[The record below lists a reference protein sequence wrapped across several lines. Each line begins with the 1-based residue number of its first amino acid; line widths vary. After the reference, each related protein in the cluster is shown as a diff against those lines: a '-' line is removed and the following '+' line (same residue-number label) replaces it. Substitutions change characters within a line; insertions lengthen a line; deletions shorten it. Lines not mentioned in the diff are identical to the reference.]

1 MKTETIA
8 LIEAI
13 LEKCVRGAL
22 IRTRSNKTSRPFHE
36 ALLTK
41 EMVNASSFERSFSTS
56 FGQGPVEEISRIV
69 AIDAGFTVTRQRQT
83 LVNVF
88 KGAIDE
94 IERISSGLRSGELKP
109 NWEREIANILAFQ
122 KGDTVVRRVLS
133 DLHLEK
139 DGKEIFISIKT
150 VKPNLDQTEKAKK
163 DLLLLKA
170 HDPNFET
177 YFGLYYNPGGPRKA
191 DYNWSLPSKIFDMRH
206 DPVVLIGDEYWDK
219 LGGPDT
225 YTKLL
230 EIFARVGEK
239 TRNEILSL

>member
-1 MKTETIA
+1 MRLETVKQ
-8 LIEAI
+8 IEEI
-13 LEKCVRGAL
+13 LEKCVKGAL
-22 IRTRSNKTSRPFHE
+22 KRTSENKSFRPFHE

-56 FGQGPVEEISRIV
+56 FGQGPIEEISKIV
-69 AIDAGFTVTRQRQT
+69 AVDSGHIVTRQKET
-83 LVNVF
+83 IVNVY

-109 NWEREIANILAFQ
+109 NWEREIKNIQAFQ

-133 DLHLEK
+133 DLHLSK
-139 DGKEIFISIKT
+139 NDREIYISIKT

-170 HDPNFET
+170 HNPKFET
-177 YFGLYYNPGGPRKA
+177 YFGLFYNPGGPKKG
-191 DYNWSLPSKIFDMRH
+191 DYNWSVPSKIFDMKN
-206 DPVVLIGDEYWDK
+206 DTVVLIGEEYWDK
-219 LGGPDT
+219 LGGIGT
-225 YTKLL
+225 YVKLI

-239 TRNEILSL
+239 TRNDILNL

>member
-1 MKTETIA
+1 MKSETVNQ
-8 LIEAI
+8 IEGI
-13 LEKCVRGAL
+13 LEKCVKGAL
-22 IRTRSNKTSRPFHE
+22 KRTKENKSFRPFHE

-56 FGQGPVEEISRIV
+56 FGQGPIEEISKIV
-69 AIDAGFTVTRQRQT
+69 AVDSGHIVTRQKET
-83 LVNVF
+83 IVNVY

-109 NWEREIANILAFQ
+109 NWERELKNIQAFQ

-139 DGKEIFISIKT
+139 NNNQVFISIKT

-163 DLLLLKA
+163 DLMLLKA
-170 HDPNFET
+170 HNPKFET
-177 YFGLYYNPGGPRKA
+177 YFGLFYNPGGPKKT
-191 DYNWSLPSKIFDMRH
+191 DYNWSIPSKIFDMIN
-206 DPVVLIGDEYWDK
+206 DPVVLIGEDYWDK
-219 LGGPDT
+219 LGGKGT

-230 EIFARVGEK
+230 EIFARVGIK

>member
-1 MKTETIA
+1 MKAESVKQ
-8 LIEAI
+8 IEGI
-13 LEKCVRGAL
+13 LEKCVTGAL
-22 IRTRSNKTSRPFHE
+22 KRTKENKSFRPFHE

-56 FGQGPVEEISRIV
+56 FGQGPIEEISKIV
-69 AIDAGFTVTRQRQT
+69 AVDSGHIVTRQKET
-83 LVNVF
+83 IVNVY

-109 NWEREIANILAFQ
+109 NWERELKNIQAFQ

-139 DGKEIFISIKT
+139 NNNHVFISIKT

-170 HDPNFET
+170 HNPKFET
-177 YFGLYYNPGGPRKA
+177 YFGLFYNPGGPKKT
-191 DYNWSLPSKIFDMRH
+191 DYNWSIPSKIFDMIN
-206 DPVVLIGDEYWDK
+206 DPVVLIGEDYWDK
-219 LGGPDT
+219 LGGKGT

-230 EIFARVGEK
+230 EIFARVGSK